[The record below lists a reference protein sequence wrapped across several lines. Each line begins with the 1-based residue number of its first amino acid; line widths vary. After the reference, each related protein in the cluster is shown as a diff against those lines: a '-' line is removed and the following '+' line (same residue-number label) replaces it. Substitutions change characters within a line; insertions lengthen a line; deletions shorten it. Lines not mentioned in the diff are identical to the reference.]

1 MDMWVYSTMHTIGS
15 CLLQFM
21 DIMIDTACGVRH
33 VLQLEMK
40 IGIVR
45 SLQQPAHYLASF
57 QALIN
62 RGS

>member
-1 MDMWVYSTMHTIGS
+1 MHTIGS